1 MAGIDFGGGINSNL
15 NLIDTSGLNLDGLNL
30 TPNPNYT
37 IPDWGQGSTFGNL
50 NYTLTGG
57 TIDPNILK
65 AFNNAAQTTT
75 GSMSNF
81 SKGVAGLQ
89 TFGSLMGAWNGY
101 QQNKLA
107 KQQLAFQKDAFNKQY
122 SAQRNL
128 TNSQLEDR
136 QRNRVYQ
143 NEQTGRTGTMSV
155 AEYMDKYGI
164 K

>member
-15 NLIDTSGLNLDGLNL
+15 NLIDTSGLSLDNININPTTSMLDWGDKYSMPSLLAMSGSDVSGDLLNLD
-30 TPNPNYT
+30 
-37 IPDWGQGSTFGNL
+37 FGKS
-50 NYTLTGG
+50 TGG
-57 TIDPNILK
+57 
-65 AFNNAAQTTT
+65 
-75 GSMSNF
+75 MSNF

-89 TFGSLMGAWNGY
+89 TLGSLMGAWNGY

-107 KQQLAFQKDAFNKQY
+107 KQQLAFQKDAFNRQY
-122 SAQRNL
+122 AAQRNL

>member
-1 MAGIDFGGGINSNL
+1 MIDFNGGVTTNPA
-15 NLIDTSGLNLDGLNL
+15 LIDTAGLSLDSININPATSMLDWGNEYSVPNLMTMSGSGTSSDLLNLDFGKSK
-30 TPNPNYT
+30 
-37 IPDWGQGSTFGNL
+37 QG
-50 NYTLTGG
+50 
-57 TIDPNILK
+57 
-65 AFNNAAQTTT
+65 
-75 GSMSNF
+75 MSNF

-89 TFGSLMGAWNGY
+89 TLGSVMGAWNGY

-155 AEYMDKYGI
+155 AEYMNKYGI